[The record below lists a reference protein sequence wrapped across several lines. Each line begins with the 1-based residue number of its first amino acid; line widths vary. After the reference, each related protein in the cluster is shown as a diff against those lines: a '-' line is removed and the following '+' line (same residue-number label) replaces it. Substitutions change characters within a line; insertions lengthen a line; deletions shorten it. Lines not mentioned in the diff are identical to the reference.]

1 MPRRKRGNILE
12 EREIALIKAMLA
24 RGGYNDQ
31 DILAYFT
38 RPTRSVNHRAIAEIR
53 TETKHKAVKA
63 ATSEQLKN
71 FLITWPCVDPQTG
84 LSIDGDEL
92 LIKAREAMIAAV
104 HVFNGAGLTFRAE
117 LFITTTIIAWT
128 YLLHSWFRREGIDYR
143 YDHPKTK
150 QGADRY
156 WDLGK
161 CLRHARCPIPKGAI
175 KNLEFLLELRHEI
188 EHRSTSRIDD
198 VVGAELQACCIN
210 FNDAVKTL
218 FGVQYGLERRL
229 PIALQFVTFGA
240 DQRALLKKAASMPQH
255 IETFLSAFEHGLTD
269 EEYADP
275 AYRMRV
281 AFVPIIGNRASSSD
295 MAVEFIKPDSEE
307 ARAVS
312 QIFLKEVNKRRY
324 TANQVCG
331 LMRAEGYPR
340 FSQQSH
346 TNLWKEL
353 KAKDHAKGFGC
364 KGDYKNT
371 WVWHD
376 TWITCVRKHCEEN
389 AEKYR

>member
-1 MPRRKRGNILE
+1 
-12 EREIALIKAMLA
+12 MLA
-24 RGGYNDQ
+24 TGGYNDQ

-63 ATSEQLKN
+63 ATSEQLQN
-71 FLITWPCVDPQTG
+71 FLTTWPHVDPQSG

-92 LIKAREAMIAAV
+92 LIKAREVMIAAV

-128 YLLHSWFRREGIDYR
+128 YLLHSWFRREGIDYW
-143 YDHPKTK
+143 YENSKTK
-150 QGADRY
+150 QGAVRY
-156 WDLGK
+156 WELGK
-161 CLRHARCPIPKGAI
+161 CLRHTRCPIPKGAI
-175 KNLEFLLELRHEI
+175 KNLDFLLELRHEI

-198 VVGAELQACCIN
+198 TIGAELQACCIN
-210 FNDAVKTL
+210 FNDAVKKL
-218 FGVQYGLERRL
+218 FGAQYGLERRL

-240 DQRALLKKAASMPQH
+240 DQRAMLKKASAMPEH

-275 AYRMRV
+275 AYRMRI
-281 AFVPIIGNRASSSD
+281 AFVPIVGNRASGSD
-295 MAVEFIKPDSEE
+295 MAVEFVKPDSDE
-307 ARAVS
+307 ARAVN
-312 QIFLKEVNKRRY
+312 QIFLKEVSKRRY
-324 TANQVCG
+324 TANQVLK

-346 TNLWKEL
+346 TNLWREL
-353 KAKDHAKGFGC
+353 NAKDPARGLGC

-376 TWITCVRKHCEEN
+376 TWIKCVRKHCEEN